1 MYCSLPFPPA
11 QGSWSPVQQISS
23 SERLWRCP
31 PLWHICRAALRWIDL
46 SFQPRRYVL
55 VSSRKRCMIQLS
67 ERTGSLRSLHFV
79 HFPSRRFYCAVTSS
93 RSLRLLPL
101 LSSFLDL
108 LLFFESGHP
117 FFAERFLRHISAD
130 SELMLNAY
138 LRESSCSFE
147 EKLGGLIDLY
157 NELDS

>member
-1 MYCSLPFPPA
+1 
-11 QGSWSPVQQISS
+11 
-23 SERLWRCP
+23 
-31 PLWHICRAALRWIDL
+31 
-46 SFQPRRYVL
+46 
-55 VSSRKRCMIQLS
+55 MIQLS